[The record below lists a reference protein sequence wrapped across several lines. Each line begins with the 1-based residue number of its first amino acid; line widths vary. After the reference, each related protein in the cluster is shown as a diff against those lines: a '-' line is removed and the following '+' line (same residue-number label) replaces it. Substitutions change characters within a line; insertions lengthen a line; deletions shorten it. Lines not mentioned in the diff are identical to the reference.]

1 MALLN
6 ATRNIQEKINNLY
19 RVRAN
24 QYVVVSEI
32 TMGDIAAVTGLKN
45 TQSGD
50 TIIAG
55 NDLEMFVL
63 PTLELPEP
71 CFMASL

>member
-32 TMGDIAAVTGLKN
+32 TMGDIAAVTGLKYFPF
-45 TQSGD
+45 
-50 TIIAG
+50 II
-55 NDLEMFVL
+55 LIL
-63 PTLELPEP
+63 I
-71 CFMASL
+71 